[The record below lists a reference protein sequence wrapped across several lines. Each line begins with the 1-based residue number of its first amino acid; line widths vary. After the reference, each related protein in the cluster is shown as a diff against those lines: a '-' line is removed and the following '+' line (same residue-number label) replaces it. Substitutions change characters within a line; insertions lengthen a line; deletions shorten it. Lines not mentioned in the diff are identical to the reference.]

1 MVNRIG
7 KRRSQGPYRDGDGL
21 AAWGYRCSDE
31 KRDGGERAVGAQPR
45 NSGGDPGLYCSYLN
59 NPLGMA
65 LGGYGR
71 VSARSPELR

>member
-1 MVNRIG
+1 MGMAQRHGDIAVLTKNAMAG
-7 KRRSQGPYRDGDGL
+7 NGPLGRN
-21 AAWGYRCSDE
+21 
-31 KRDGGERAVGAQPR
+31 PR